1 MEKNAQN
8 EQNVLENLS
17 KNAMFK
23 MSLGSKELFHSN
35 FLEFLWNLDKKEFI
49 AVINQLADTEDF
61 FEIKDGTEY
70 FLSREKENFD
80 LCIYHEEKFSKKS
93 GKEYINPKT
102 KYDLII
108 ENKVKSIPDK
118 NQLDNYKNK
127 AGEEAKYILLSLVE
141 NFEKKEEI
149 EKEWKIVHYDVLSEA
164 IREKYG
170 ESNIYIKDYCDFIG
184 LMHRLQKEIVPNNN
198 DYFMRQSLWADY
210 DEYKSYR
217 LHDLYIKLRGLKF
230 MDLLKEELNKKGIT
244 FEAVKMAGTELRK
257 LARETPDKKPDV
269 YLNWNVFNAEGQ
281 VAVFVYRG
289 KQEIYE
295 IVIQGNHYKHGI
307 NYANEI
313 NNEITPLDKDKQESR
328 SKIWEEVSNYEFMK
342 GLTYPN
348 NNKEYCG
355 YDTDCVY
362 RYYKIDEMDCGKSI
376 ESLLEHMV
384 ADVEKLINALDNK

>member
-1 MEKNAQN
+1 MEKN
-8 EQNVLENLS
+8 EQKVLENLRE
-17 KNAMFK
+17 NAMFK

-35 FLEFLWNLDKKEFI
+35 FLKFLWNLDKTKFI
-49 AVINQLADTEDF
+49 AVINQMADTEIF
-61 FEIKDGTEY
+61 SGINDGTEY

-80 LCIYHEEKFSKKS
+80 LCIYHEEESSKS
-93 GKEYINPKT
+93 GKTKA

-118 NQLDNYKNK
+118 KQLDNYKK
-127 AGEEAKYILLSLVE
+127 KSDGQAKYILLSLVE
-141 NFEKKEEI
+141 NFEDKEAI
-149 EKEWKIVHYDVLSEA
+149 EKDWEIVHYGDLSNA
-164 IREKYG
+164 IKEKYG
-170 ESNIYIKDYCDFIG
+170 ESNIYIKDYCAFIE
-184 LMHRLQKEIVPNNN
+184 LMHSLQKEIVPNN
-198 DYFMRQSLWADY
+198 FTQQSLWADY

-230 MDLLKEELNKKGIT
+230 MDLLKEELSKKKIT
-244 FEAVKMAGTELRK
+244 FEVVKKAGTELRK
-257 LARETPDKKPDV
+257 LARETPDNKKPDV

-289 KQEIYE
+289 NNEIFE

-313 NNEITPLDKDKQESR
+313 NNEITPLDKDKKQSR
-328 SKIWEEVSNYEFMK
+328 SKIWEKVNNYEFMND
-342 GLTYPN
+342 LNYPN
-348 NNKEYCG
+348 KNNKEYCG

-362 RYYKIDEMDCGKSI
+362 RYYKIDEMDWGKSI

-384 ADVEKLINALDNK
+384 EDVKTLIEALDRK